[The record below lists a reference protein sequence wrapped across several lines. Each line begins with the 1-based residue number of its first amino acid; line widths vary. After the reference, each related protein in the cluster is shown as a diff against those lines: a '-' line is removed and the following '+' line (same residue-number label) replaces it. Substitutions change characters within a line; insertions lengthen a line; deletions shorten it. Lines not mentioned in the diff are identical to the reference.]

1 MRRLRKMWLLCFSA
15 EQVRRKDLLNVAD
28 PWEDLGVVAFGPISI
43 IHP

>member
-15 EQVRRKDLLNVAD
+15 DRVRRKDLLNAAD
-28 PWEDLGVVAFGPISI
+28 PWEDRGVVAFGLISI